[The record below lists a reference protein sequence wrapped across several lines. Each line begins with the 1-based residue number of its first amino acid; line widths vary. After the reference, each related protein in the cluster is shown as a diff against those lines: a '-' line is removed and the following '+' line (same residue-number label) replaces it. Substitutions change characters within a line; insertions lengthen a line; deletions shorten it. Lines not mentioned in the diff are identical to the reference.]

1 MTKQKLLFGV
11 HNNKYNLDFYDD
23 NSIEI
28 YNYITKKLITVFDEE
43 VVALFM
49 TFLQRDG
56 HLDELLEIETERL
69 RKWKNE

>member
-1 MTKQKLLFGV
+1 MTKRKLSFGV
-11 HNNKYNLDFYDD
+11 HNDKYNLDFYDD

-49 TFLQRDG
+49 TFLKRDG

-69 RKWKNE
+69 RNWKK